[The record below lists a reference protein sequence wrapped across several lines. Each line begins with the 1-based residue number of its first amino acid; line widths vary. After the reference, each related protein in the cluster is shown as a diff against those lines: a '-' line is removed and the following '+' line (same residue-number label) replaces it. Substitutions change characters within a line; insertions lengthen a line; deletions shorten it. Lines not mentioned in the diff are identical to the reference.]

1 MYMTIFPGL
10 SYSEIFCLRLSL
22 AQISLLYVLTLGF
35 ITLALELI
43 AQVFNTGYCPSALSA
58 TRYRNLFGS
67 KNI

>member
-1 MYMTIFPGL
+1 MYVTIFQEL

-22 AQISLLYVLTLGF
+22 TQISLLYVLTLGF

-58 TRYRNLFGS
+58 TRYRDPFWV
-67 KNI
+67 